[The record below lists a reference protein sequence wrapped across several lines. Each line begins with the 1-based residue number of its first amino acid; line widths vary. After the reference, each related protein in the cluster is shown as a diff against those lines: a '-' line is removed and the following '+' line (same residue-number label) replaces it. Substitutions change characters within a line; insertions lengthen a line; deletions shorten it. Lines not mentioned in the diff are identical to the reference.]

1 LADSESTR
9 KTAKK
14 AAREITMSKLL
25 LSTMALG
32 KQLQVENSHV
42 TIGLTNPKSPSNV
55 GSVIRAAGC
64 YCVDQVLYTGQRY
77 ANAVKFNS
85 SKHNTD
91 TKNARDKIP
100 LIAATDFVDIKQQL
114 DNLPKTTKIICVDLV
129 EGAIPL
135 PHFQHPDQA
144 LYIFGPEDG
153 TISQAVINIAD
164 DVVYVPTVGCMNL
177 AASVNVLLYDRLAKS
192 LINNDQ
198 IQSDNTLIRKSRDT
212 NNKVKV
218 NTKINLKHG

>member
-1 LADSESTR
+1 MT
-9 KTAKK
+9 
-14 AAREITMSKLL
+14 KLL
-25 LSTMALG
+25 LSTIALG
-32 KQLQVENSHV
+32 KRLQVENSHV

-55 GSVIRAAGC
+55 GAVMRAAGC
-64 YCVDQVLYTGQRY
+64 YSVEQVLYTGQRY
-77 ANAVKFNS
+77 ANAIKFNG

-100 LIAATDFVDIKQQL
+100 LKAVDNFESL
-114 DNLPKTTKIICVDLV
+114 EHLRACLPTNTKIICVDLV

-135 PHFQHPDQA
+135 PHFEHPVQA

-153 TISQAVINIAD
+153 TISQTVINNAD
-164 DVVYVPTVGCMNL
+164 SVVYVPTVGCMNL

-192 LINNDQ
+192 LINNSQ
-198 IQSDNTLIRKSRDT
+198 IESDTLLIRKSRDT

-218 NTKINLKHG
+218 KTNVNLVNG